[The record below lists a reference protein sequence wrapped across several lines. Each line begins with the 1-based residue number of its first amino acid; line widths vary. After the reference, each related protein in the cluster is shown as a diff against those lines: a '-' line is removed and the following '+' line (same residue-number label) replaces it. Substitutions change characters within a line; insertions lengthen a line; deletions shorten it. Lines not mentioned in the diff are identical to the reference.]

1 MYMAE
6 EDKNAVLQYVKTGF
20 TEIEENLING
30 ELITQMTSFG
40 IRSRKIFTLFINNE
54 LIEPFASYYEMCQN
68 ERNRTKEELDLNSFF
83 GQKSLQKTAASIGD
97 AELEEEV
104 DYLNSKGITTVE
116 DYRNSLTTT
125 NRRLE
130 SIHMKNILLIYEGLT
145 FLAFFKKEA
154 KQAILIKQ

>member
-1 MYMAE
+1 MTE

-30 ELITQMTSFG
+30 ELIIQVTSFG

-68 ERNRTKEELDLNSFF
+68 ERNRLKEELDLNSFF
-83 GQKSLQKTAASIGD
+83 GQKSLQETIG
-97 AELEEEV
+97 AIGETELEEEV
-104 DYLNSKGITTVE
+104 DYLNSKGIRTVE
-116 DYRNSLTTT
+116 EYINSLTVT

-130 SIHMKNILLIYEGLT
+130 SVHMKNTLLIYEGLT
-145 FLAFFKKEA
+145 SLALSKKED
-154 KQAILIKQ
+154 KKAILIK

>member
-1 MYMAE
+1 MTK
-6 EDKNAVLQYVKTGF
+6 EDKNTVLQYVKTSF
-20 TEIEENLING
+20 TKVEENLING

-83 GQKSLQKTAASIGD
+83 GQKSLQETASSIGD

-116 DYRNSLTTT
+116 DYRNSLITT

-130 SIHMKNILLIYEGLT
+130 SIHMKNVLLIYEGLT
-145 FLAFFKKEA
+145 FLAFSKKEE

>member
-6 EDKNAVLQYVKTGF
+6 EDKNAVLQYVKTDF

-54 LIEPFASYYEMCQN
+54 LIEPFASYYEMCQH
-68 ERNRTKEELDLNSFF
+68 ERDSSKEELDLNSFF
-83 GQKSLQKTAASIGD
+83 GQKSLQETIGTIGET
-97 AELEEEV
+97 ELEEEV
-104 DYLNSKGITTVE
+104 DYLNSKGIKTVE
-116 DYRNSLTTT
+116 EYINSLTVT

-130 SIHMKNILLIYEGLT
+130 NIHMKNTLLIYEGLT
-145 FLAFFKKEA
+145 SLAFSKKED
-154 KQAILIKQ
+154 KKAILIK